1 VSGKEYLN
9 FIFYRRVNRILSFYK
24 LNLFLNLLVFK

>member
-1 VSGKEYLN
+1 LDIAGRNNIVSGKEYLN

-24 LNLFLNLLVFK
+24 FN